1 MRSALILF
9 QCLVL
14 VVAATLSIRHA
25 HAWGVQAHQAI
36 ALAAQGALSP
46 AARAQVDRL
55 LASEP
60 GSTLASI
67 STWADEHRGPTTASW
82 HYVNFPVDQCDYVPP
97 RDCPGDAC
105 IVEATKRQLAVL
117 ASQADDQQKLVA
129 LKYVVHLVADAHQ
142 PLHAGYAADK
152 GGNTYQVQAFG
163 KGTNLHALW
172 DTILVK
178 RIEADADALAHRV
191 LDLRNPIPGR
201 SVDVSVTAAVQESC
215 RIVRDA
221 AFYPSHTLD
230 ETYLS
235 RWSPVISS
243 RMNLAAMRLAALLN
257 AALK

>member
-1 MRSALILF
+1 MQRSPKRWRFVADRFGSGRRRACQVEIASSSCLQAPNRQCRYHSMQPQPDSANMRSALIPF

-14 VVAATLSIRHA
+14 VVTATLSIRHA

-36 ALAAQGALSP
+36 ALVAQGALSP

-117 ASQADDQQKLVA
+117 ASQADVDILPA
-129 LKYVVHLVADAHQ
+129 LRDGDSY
-142 PLHAGYAADK
+142 GAA
-152 GGNTYQVQAFG
+152 
-163 KGTNLHALW
+163 
-172 DTILVK
+172 
-178 RIEADADALAHRV
+178 R
-191 LDLRNPIPGR
+191 
-201 SVDVSVTAAVQESC
+201 
-215 RIVRDA
+215 
-221 AFYPSHTLD
+221 
-230 ETYLS
+230 
-235 RWSPVISS
+235 
-243 RMNLAAMRLAALLN
+243 
-257 AALK
+257 

>member
-1 MRSALILF
+1 M
-9 QCLVL
+9 
-14 VVAATLSIRHA
+14 
-25 HAWGVQAHQAI
+25 AHQ
-36 ALAAQGALSP
+36 LPSSG
-46 AARAQVDRL
+46 
-55 LASEP
+55 
-60 GSTLASI
+60 SI
-67 STWADEHRGPTTASW
+67 SSNSRRLTRRTKPDGRAVRALDPALKGEVCR
-82 HYVNFPVDQCDYVPP
+82 
-97 RDCPGDAC
+97 
-105 IVEATKRQLAVL
+105 AT
-117 ASQADDQQKLVA
+117 DQQKLVA
-129 LKYVVHLVADAHQ
+129 LKYIVHLVADAHQ

-172 DTILVK
+172 ATILVK

-191 LDLRNPIPGR
+191 LDSRNPIPGR

>member
-1 MRSALILF
+1 MRLALFLF
-9 QCLVL
+9 HRVALAL
-14 VVAATLSIRHA
+14 AATMSMHHA
-25 HAWGVQAHQAI
+25 GAWGVQAHQTI

-67 STWADEHRGPTTASW
+67 STWADEHRGRTTASW
-82 HYVNFPVDQCDYVPP
+82 HYLNFPADGCDYVRP
-97 RDCPGDAC
+97 RDCPDDGC
-105 IVEATKRQLAVL
+105 IVEATKRQLDVL
-117 ASQADDQQKLVA
+117 ASPVGDHQKLLA

-178 RIEADADALAHRV
+178 RIDADADALALRI
-191 LDLRNPIPGR
+191 LDLRPAVPERAIDA
-201 SVDVSVTAAVQESC
+201 SVATAVGESC
-215 RIVRDA
+215 RIVHDPT
-221 AFYPSHTLD
+221 FYPSHILD
-230 ETYLS
+230 ETYVS
-235 RWSPVISS
+235 RWSPVILS
-243 RMNLAAMRLAALLN
+243 RMNVAAMRLAALLN